1 MWLVG
6 DDYAQRHRT
15 DAIYITIDF
24 AFVDNTRM
32 ILVFSPFYLYHCVLY
47 PYFLILWTHVSVC
60 LCISCFWWKGKVCFW
75 IGHGQTLVAVFW
87 SLFFFFFTSNS
98 PSWRCESEGDECL
111 LLSPICYMG
120 LLVLDL
126 YYISAGQFSLW
137 LLFLRPLYLK
147 LKSGVSVG
155 LISRITNVFL

>member
-87 SLFFFFFTSNS
+87 SLFFFFF
-98 PSWRCESEGDECL
+98 L
-111 LLSPICYMG
+111 LLIHQVEDVNRKGM
-120 LLVLDL
+120 
-126 YYISAGQFSLW
+126 
-137 LLFLRPLYLK
+137 
-147 LKSGVSVG
+147 
-155 LISRITNVFL
+155 NVFYCHLFVIWDCWCWIYTIFQLVNFLCDFYSWGRFTWS